1 MMTRIT
7 LRQTLPTTQEFTV
20 PVPEDFEFWLS
31 VYSTGWSVL
40 EPFSIDEENRI
51 LYRVHRLESGEA
63 VRITSSQEEKGRVE
77 VRLESLVELDG
88 GGVKELEDMLRSC
101 LGVEDDFTA
110 FYETLGD
117 YPGLAWAVEIGAGR
131 SLRCP
136 TVFEDTVKTI
146 ATTNASWGLT
156 RGIVRRLCEKLG
168 DAHQDSHTFPTPD
181 QIAGTT
187 EEFLRAEVKSGY
199 RSPYLVELAQRIVG
213 DDLDVEA
220 WRGSPLDSAALKK
233 EIKGVKGVGDYAADN
248 ILKLLGRYDFLAL
261 DSWMRKKFSEI
272 HGGGKPVPDEVIE
285 EHYEPFGEWKGLA
298 LALEMTKEWLVAKK
312 DT

>member
-1 MMTRIT
+1 
-7 LRQTLPTTQEFTV
+7 LPVTQEFTV
-20 PVPEDFEFWLS
+20 SVPEDFDFWLS
-31 VYSTGWSVL
+31 VHSTGWSVL
-40 EPFSIDEENRI
+40 EPFSIDEENLT
-51 LYRVHRLESGEA
+51 LYRVHRLESGETIM
-63 VRITSSQEEKGRVE
+63 ITSSQANKGSVD
-77 VRLESLVELDG
+77 VRLESLGELDG
-88 GGVKELEDMLRSC
+88 NYVREVEGILRSC
-101 LGVEDDFTA
+101 LGVDQDFTA
-110 FYETLGD
+110 FYEALGD

-136 TVFEDTVKTI
+136 TVFEDVVKTI

-156 RGIVRRLCEKLG
+156 KGIVRRLCEKLG
-168 DAHQDSHTFPTPD
+168 DEYQDAHTFPTPE
-181 QIAGTT
+181 QLAGTT

-199 RSPYLVELAQRIVG
+199 RSPYLVELAQRIAG
-213 DDLDVEA
+213 GGLDVEA

-233 EIKGVKGVGDYAADN
+233 EIKAVKGVGDYAADN

-272 HGGGKPVPDEVIE
+272 HGGGKPAPDEVIV

-298 LALEMTKEWLVAKK
+298 LALEMTKEWLVTRK

>member
-1 MMTRIT
+1 M
-7 LRQTLPTTQEFTV
+7 PATQNFTV
-20 PVPEDFEFWLS
+20 SVPEDFDFWVS
-31 VYSTGWSVL
+31 VYSTGWSIL
-40 EPFSIDEENRI
+40 EPFSIDEGNRI
-51 LYRVHRLESGEA
+51 LYRVHRLESGET
-63 VRITSSQEEKGRVE
+63 VRTTSSQEEKGCFNVELESFKELDEGEIKRVE
-77 VRLESLVELDG
+77 DTLT
-88 GGVKELEDMLRSC
+88 SC
-101 LGVEDDFTA
+101 LGVDQDFTA

-117 YPGLAWAVEIGAGR
+117 YPGLAWAVELGAGR

-136 TVFEDTVKTI
+136 TVFEDVVKTI

-156 RGIVRRLCEKLG
+156 KGIVRRLCEKLG
-168 DAHQDSHTFPTPD
+168 DVHQDAHTFPTPD
-181 QIAGTT
+181 QLAGTT
-187 EEFLRAEVKSGY
+187 EDFLRAEVKSGY

-213 DDLDVEA
+213 GDLNVEA

-233 EIKGVKGVGDYAADN
+233 EIKAVKGIGDYAADN

-272 HGGGKPVPDEVIE
+272 HGGGKPAPDEVIV

-298 LALEMTKEWLVAKK
+298 LALEMTKEWLVTRK